1 MAAFN
6 SFASNANLS
15 DNILQHIDSNQDLPN
30 DPNTCLFL
38 NQLYQ
43 VLHFSY
49 SNYNFYIKKF
59 IFSIFPGL
67 IAASSRKC

>member
-6 SFASNANLS
+6 SNASNANLS

-43 VLHFSY
+43 VLLF
-49 SNYNFYIKKF
+49 
-59 IFSIFPGL
+59 
-67 IAASSRKC
+67 

>member
-1 MAAFN
+1 M
-6 SFASNANLS
+6 FALNNCTSTANLS

-49 SNYNFYIKKF
+49 NSYNGFALKFYFLSN
-59 IFSIFPGL
+59 SGL